1 MKPDPT
7 PGVGHEVG
15 DLLNL
20 VSEFRYRVPICLQ
33 YRKSTYY
40 PVEVPWAYLTL
51 DGIVR
56 HSDRRRSQGERRRSR
71 PGVSCLSELTSGTMC
86 QERVKTSEVNI
97 LASVCLEFTVFT
109 STKQPAAHKLCRNK
123 PGTVKLCYM
132 HTMQRSPWKVRCATF
147 CFALLS
153 ITGVQLRPL
162 AEQEKMIQLEA
173 VKKSILD
180 HLGLHKPPV
189 IREKLDSGEL
199 RKMQWLYQEKL
210 MELRGNLTKDEPTE
224 KRVHLLTPKRYVV
237 NHYYYY
243 YYRILLTF
251 RSCPFCPILKLFR
264 KCSFCCMHTLKTFL
278 LFFIAVEHSSKKYDT
293 QKSSSRRYNLVF
305 FRTQTF
311 RQRLN
316 VMRAELKLCKHILSS
331 LRPAAANSTLKAMVN
346 IYKVVESRNAN
357 GQQEHKLLDSKPVDK
372 DTLTLNVNS
381 AVQQWLASS
390 EKFLRLELVI
400 TLDIPFMSDRSKH
413 IGADDS
419 LVLEVETQE
428 KKHFKTRKG
437 RSLATDEDCKK
448 SEKKCCRKS
457 LLVSFEQIGWNDW
470 IVQPTTYE
478 MRFCDGSCPHNY
490 KPASMHAQ
498 IKYRMHHINGETPAP
513 CCVPGSY
520 DPMVLMHYNAERK
533 LVFTVFE
540 DMIVRKCHCA

>member
-1 MKPDPT
+1 
-7 PGVGHEVG
+7 
-15 DLLNL
+15 
-20 VSEFRYRVPICLQ
+20 
-33 YRKSTYY
+33 
-40 PVEVPWAYLTL
+40 
-51 DGIVR
+51 
-56 HSDRRRSQGERRRSR
+56 
-71 PGVSCLSELTSGTMC
+71 
-86 QERVKTSEVNI
+86 
-97 LASVCLEFTVFT
+97 
-109 STKQPAAHKLCRNK
+109 
-123 PGTVKLCYM
+123 
-132 HTMQRSPWKVRCATF
+132 MQRSPWKGRCATF

-180 HLGLHKPPV
+180 RLGLHKPPV
-189 IREKLDSGEL
+189 IREKLDRDEL

-210 MELRGNLTKDEPTE
+210 MELRGNLTKDESTE
-224 KRVHLLTPKRYVV
+224 NRVHLLTPK
-237 NHYYYY
+237 
-243 YYRILLTF
+243 L
-251 RSCPFCPILKLFR
+251 
-264 KCSFCCMHTLKTFL
+264 
-278 LFFIAVEHSSKKYDT
+278 EHSAKKYDI
-293 QKSSSRRYNLVF
+293 QKSSSRHYNLVF

-311 RQRLN
+311 HQRLN
-316 VMRAELKLCKHILSS
+316 VMRAELKLCKHILTS

-346 IYKVVESRNAN
+346 IYKVVESRHAN

-400 TLDIPFMSDRSKH
+400 TLDIPFMSNRSKY
-413 IGADDS
+413 IETDDS